1 MPWLPLASN
10 SHVTTHDVRMQGF
23 TRRHTVQEALSWLDA
38 RLRPLG
44 SEDVPLRDAA
54 GRVLASAV
62 VSDIDVPGFDRS
74 TMDGYAVVADSTE
87 GATPYNRIPLKV
99 VGDAMPGS
107 PFTRTVV
114 RGEAVRIMTGAPMP
128 SGADSVLPAESVDA
142 VERGLQPARTPDT
155 VAAVSEVSPQKN
167 IGHRGED
174 FVRGTTLLE
183 AGRVLRPQD
192 IGVMSS
198 IGLATARLVCRP
210 RVRLVITGNELLP
223 TGSKPRDYQITD
235 ANGPMLAA
243 LAERDGAVVDFPGL
257 IRDDGDAILAA
268 LNAEADIVIVSGGS
282 SVGIEDLAP
291 MLLAKH
297 GELVVHGI
305 AMRPSSPTGMGT
317 LGSRLVF
324 LLPGNPVSALCA
336 YDFFAGRAI
345 RALGGRSK
353 EWPYHPVRGTLMRKI
368 SSPIGRVDYARVKVS
383 PSTTLGAGV
392 GVEPLSVAG
401 ASVLSSTTRADGF
414 VIIEQDSEGYA
425 AGSDV
430 EVWLYA

>member
-1 MPWLPLASN
+1 
-10 SHVTTHDVRMQGF
+10 
-23 TRRHTVQEALSWLDA
+23 LDG
-38 RLRPLG
+38 PG
-44 SEDVPLRDAA
+44 P
-54 GRVLASAV
+54 
-62 VSDIDVPGFDRS
+62 DI
-74 TMDGYAVVADSTE
+74 
-87 GATPYNRIPLKV
+87 I
-99 VGDAMPGS
+99 
-107 PFTRTVV
+107 
-114 RGEAVRIMTGAPMP
+114 
-128 SGADSVLPAESVDA
+128 
-142 VERGLQPARTPDT
+142 
-155 VAAVSEVSPQKN
+155 
-167 IGHRGED
+167 
-174 FVRGTTLLE
+174 
-183 AGRVLRPQD
+183 
-192 IGVMSS
+192 
-198 IGLATARLVCRP
+198 
-210 RVRLVITGNELLP
+210 
-223 TGSKPRDYQITD
+223 
-235 ANGPMLAA
+235 
-243 LAERDGAVVDFPGL
+243 
-257 IRDDGDAILAA
+257 
-268 LNAEADIVIVSGGS
+268 IVSGGS

-297 GELVVHGI
+297 GELAVHGI

-353 EWPYHPVRGTLMRKI
+353 DWPYRAVRGRLTRKI